1 MSRLPPID
9 VDQLQPDERRRYDL
23 IAGSRSGGL
32 GGPFS
37 VLFRAPVLAEPA
49 NAMHNAFRLNGKL
62 DRRLFEMLILMVSNE
77 YHAKYVW
84 TFHVAKALQAGLAS
98 TTIEAIQNGIRP
110 DFAMADEP
118 IIYDLVRELMNHKTL
133 SDASYDVGLKALGL
147 ELLIEVVTATG
158 FYTTISMV
166 VNSFDVPEPE
176 KTS

>member
-9 VDQLQPDERRRYDL
+9 VDQLQPDDRRRYDI

-37 VLFRAPVLAEPA
+37 VLFRAPVLGEAA
-49 NAMHNAFRLNGKL
+49 NAMHNAFRLHGKL

-84 TFHVAKALQAGLAS
+84 TFHVAKALQAGLAG
-98 TTIEAIQNGIRP
+98 TTIEAIRDGRRP
-110 DFAMADEP
+110 DFAIADEP
-118 IIYDLVRELMNHKTL
+118 IIYDLVRELMNDKTL
-133 SDASYDVGLKALGL
+133 SDGSYKAGLEALGL

-158 FYTTISMV
+158 FYSTISMV
-166 VNSFDVPEPE
+166 VNSFDVPEPG
-176 KTS
+176 KAS